1 MRSSAIRTR
10 TVACLALLGLLAT
23 GCYHYRTEAP
33 GVAGIPGTDYEG
45 EMVWSLAWGLVQE
58 NPEPPR
64 CNNQPLSEVRV
75 TSNFGFSLL
84 TILSLGFVAPARV
97 EWKCAKP
104 RPGTGTLSAVP
115 KASLRGENH
124 AKRN

>member
-1 MRSSAIRTR
+1 MRSDAICTR
-10 TVACLALLGLLAT
+10 IVVCLGVLGLLVT

-45 EMVWSLAWGLVQE
+45 EVVWSLAWGLVQE
-58 NPEPPR
+58 NPQPPA

-75 TSNFGFSLL
+75 TSNFAFSLL
-84 TILSLGFVAPARV
+84 TILSLGFASPAQV

-104 RPGTGTLSAVP
+104 RPGTGTLSAIP
-115 KASLRGENH
+115 EASLSGGNH
-124 AKRN
+124 AKRD